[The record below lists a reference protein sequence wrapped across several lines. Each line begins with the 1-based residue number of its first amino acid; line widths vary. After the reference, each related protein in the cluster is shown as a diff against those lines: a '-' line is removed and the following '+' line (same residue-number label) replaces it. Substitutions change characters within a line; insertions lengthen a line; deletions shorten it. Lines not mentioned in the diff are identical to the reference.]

1 MIFDK
6 FHLVEKLINIAIEED
21 LKNGDPSSE
30 IIYSNPKSNYILLL
44 KEDAVISGI
53 EVFKYIFKKIDND
66 IKFTNFKEDS
76 FYGKGIIG
84 NVIGNESSILSAE
97 RTALN
102 FLQRMSSVA
111 SSTNKLKKLINN
123 EKVEL
128 IDTRKTIP
136 GWRILDKYSVLVGGG
151 KNHRMNLG
159 ELIMIKDN
167 HYDEKNIS
175 KIIENG
181 KNKFP
186 NLKIEIE
193 VESISQ
199 LRRVMVEDV
208 DIIMLDNWP
217 LETVGEAIKTIRDN
231 NEKILIELSGG
242 IDKENIAE
250 YAKYSPD
257 FISSGSIT
265 HSPKSIDL
273 SLEKK
278 LTHYHTLLAY
288 QNDLQS

>member
-6 FHLVEKLINIAIEED
+6 FHLVEKLINIAIDED
-21 LKNGDPSSE
+21 LKHGDPSSE
-30 IIYSNPKSNYILLL
+30 IIYSNPKSNYCLLL
-44 KEDAVISGI
+44 KENAVISGI

-66 IKFTNFKEDS
+66 IEFVNFKEDS

-84 NVIGNESSILSAE
+84 NVVGNESSILSAE

-111 SSTNKLKKLINN
+111 SSTNNLKKLINN

-167 HYDEKNIS
+167 HYDEKNLS

-181 KNKFP
+181 KSKFP
-186 NLKIEIE
+186 ELKIEIE
-193 VESISQ
+193 VENTTQ
-199 LRRVMVEDV
+199 LNKVIDEDI
-208 DIIMLDNWP
+208 DIIMLDNWS
-217 LETVGEAIKTIRDN
+217 LETVGEAIKTIRDKN
-231 NEKILIELSGG
+231 KDILIELSGG
-242 IDKENIAE
+242 INKENIAD

-265 HSPKSIDL
+265 HSPKSIDF
-273 SLEKK
+273 SLEK
-278 LTHYHTLLAY
+278 
-288 QNDLQS
+288 N

>member
-6 FHLVEKLINIAIEED
+6 FHLIEKLINIAIDED
-21 LKNGDPSSE
+21 LKHGDPSTE
-30 IIYSNPKSNYILLL
+30 IIYSNPRSNYCLLL

-66 IKFTNFKEDS
+66 IEFVNFKEDS

-111 SSTNKLKKLINN
+111 SSTNNLKKLINN

-167 HYDEKNIS
+167 HYDEKNLS

-181 KNKFP
+181 KSKFP
-186 NLKIEIE
+186 ELKIEIE
-193 VESISQ
+193 VENTTQ
-199 LRRVMVEDV
+199 LNKVIDEDI
-208 DIIMLDNWP
+208 DIIMLDNWS
-217 LETVGEAIKTIRDN
+217 LETVGEAIKTIRDKN
-231 NEKILIELSGG
+231 KDILIELSGG
-242 IDKENIAE
+242 INKENIAD

-265 HSPKSIDL
+265 HSPKSIDF
-273 SLEKK
+273 SLEK
-278 LTHYHTLLAY
+278 
-288 QNDLQS
+288 N

>member
-273 SLEKK
+273 SLEK
-278 LTHYHTLLAY
+278 
-288 QNDLQS
+288 N

>member
-6 FHLVEKLINIAIEED
+6 FHLVEKLINIAIDED
-21 LKNGDPSSE
+21 LKHGDPSSE
-30 IIYSNPKSNYILLL
+30 IIYSNPRSNYCLLL
-44 KEDAVISGI
+44 KENAVISGI

-66 IKFTNFKEDS
+66 IEFVNFKEDS

-111 SSTNKLKKLINN
+111 SSTNNLKKLINN

-167 HYDEKNIS
+167 HYDEKNLG

-181 KNKFP
+181 KSKFP
-186 NLKIEIE
+186 ELKIEIE
-193 VESISQ
+193 VENTTQ
-199 LRRVMVEDV
+199 LNKVIHEDI
-208 DIIMLDNWP
+208 DIIMLDNWS
-217 LETVGEAIKTIRDN
+217 LETVGEAIKTIRDKN
-231 NEKILIELSGG
+231 KDILIELSGG
-242 IDKENIAE
+242 INKENIAD

-265 HSPKSIDL
+265 HSPKSIDF
-273 SLEKK
+273 SLEK
-278 LTHYHTLLAY
+278 
-288 QNDLQS
+288 N

>member
-6 FHLVEKLINIAIEED
+6 FHLVEKLINIAIDED
-21 LKNGDPSSE
+21 LKHGDPTSE
-30 IIYSNPKSNYILLL
+30 IIYSNPRSNYCLLL

-66 IKFTNFKEDS
+66 IEFVNFKEDS

-167 HYDEKNIS
+167 HYDEKNLG

-181 KNKFP
+181 KSKFP
-186 NLKIEIE
+186 ELKIEIE
-193 VESISQ
+193 VENTTQ
-199 LRRVMVEDV
+199 LNKVMDEDV
-208 DIIMLDNWP
+208 DIIMLDNWS
-217 LETVGEAIKTIRDN
+217 LETVGEAIKTIRDKN
-231 NEKILIELSGG
+231 KDILIELSGG
-242 IDKENIAE
+242 INKENIAD

-265 HSPKSIDL
+265 HSPKSIDF
-273 SLEKK
+273 SLEK
-278 LTHYHTLLAY
+278 
-288 QNDLQS
+288 N

>member
-6 FHLVEKLINIAIEED
+6 FHLVENLINIAIDED
-21 LKNGDPSSE
+21 LKHGDPSSE
-30 IIYSNPKSNYILLL
+30 IIYSNPRSNYCLLL

-66 IKFTNFKEDS
+66 IEFVNFKEDS

-84 NVIGNESSILSAE
+84 NVVGNESSILSAE

-111 SSTNKLKKLINN
+111 SSTNNLKKLINN

-167 HYDEKNIS
+167 HYDEKNLS

-181 KNKFP
+181 KSKFP
-186 NLKIEIE
+186 ELKIEIE
-193 VESISQ
+193 VENTTQ
-199 LRRVMVEDV
+199 LNKVMDEDV
-208 DIIMLDNWP
+208 DIIMLDNWS
-217 LETVGEAIKTIRDN
+217 LETVGEAIKIIRDKN
-231 NEKILIELSGG
+231 KDILIELSGG
-242 IDKENIAE
+242 INKENIAD

-265 HSPKSIDL
+265 HSPKSIDF
-273 SLEKK
+273 SLEK
-278 LTHYHTLLAY
+278 
-288 QNDLQS
+288 N

>member
-128 IDTRKTIP
+128 IDTRKTVP

-193 VESISQ
+193 VESMSQ

-217 LETVGEAIKTIRDN
+217 LESVGEAIKTIRDN

-273 SLEKK
+273 SLEK
-278 LTHYHTLLAY
+278 
-288 QNDLQS
+288 N

>member
-6 FHLVEKLINIAIEED
+6 IQLVEELINISIEED
-21 LKNGDPSSE
+21 LKDGDPSSE
-30 IIYSNPKSNYILLL
+30 IIYSNQQAKYNLIL

-53 EVFKYIFKKIDND
+53 EVFKYIFKKIDKSIN
-66 IKFTNFKEDS
+66 FMNFKEDS
-76 FYGKGIIG
+76 FYYQGIIG
-84 NVIGNESSILSAE
+84 EIIGNESAILSAE

-102 FLQRMSSVA
+102 FIQRMSSVA
-111 SSTNKLKKLINN
+111 TATYNLKRLINN
-123 EKVEL
+123 QNVQL

-167 HYDEKNIS
+167 HYNEKNLS

-181 KNKFP
+181 KTKFP
-186 NLKIEIE
+186 DLKIEVE
-193 VESISQ
+193 VENFTQ
-199 LRRVMVEDV
+199 LKKVMLENV

-217 LETVGEAIKTIRDN
+217 INTVEEAIKMIRDKN
-231 NEKILIELSGG
+231 KNILIEISGG
-242 IDKENIAE
+242 IDSNNISK
-250 YAKYSPD
+250 YAKYSPN

-273 SLEKK
+273 SIEK
-278 LTHYHTLLAY
+278 
-288 QNDLQS
+288 D

>member
-6 FHLVEKLINIAIEED
+6 FHLVEKLINIAIDED
-21 LKNGDPSSE
+21 LKHGDPSSE
-30 IIYSNPKSNYILLL
+30 IIYSNPRSNYCLLL
-44 KEDAVISGI
+44 KEDAMISGI

-66 IKFTNFKEDS
+66 IEFVNFKEDS

-167 HYDEKNIS
+167 HYDEKNLS

-181 KNKFP
+181 KSKFP
-186 NLKIEIE
+186 ELKIEIE
-193 VESISQ
+193 VENTTQ
-199 LRRVMVEDV
+199 LNKVMDEDV
-208 DIIMLDNWP
+208 DIIMLDNWS
-217 LETVGEAIKTIRDN
+217 LETVGEAIKIIRDKN
-231 NEKILIELSGG
+231 KDILIELSGG
-242 IDKENIAE
+242 INKENIAD

-265 HSPKSIDL
+265 HSPKSIDF
-273 SLEKK
+273 SLEK
-278 LTHYHTLLAY
+278 
-288 QNDLQS
+288 N

>member
-6 FHLVEKLINIAIEED
+6 FHLVEKLINIAIDED
-21 LKNGDPSSE
+21 LKHGDPSSE
-30 IIYSNPKSNYILLL
+30 IIYSNPRSNYCLLL

-66 IKFTNFKEDS
+66 IEFVNFKEDS

-111 SSTNKLKKLINN
+111 SSTNNLKKLINN

-167 HYDEKNIS
+167 HYDEKNLS

-181 KNKFP
+181 KSKFP
-186 NLKIEIE
+186 ELKIEIE
-193 VESISQ
+193 VENTTQ
-199 LRRVMVEDV
+199 LNKVIDEDI
-208 DIIMLDNWP
+208 DIIMLDNWS
-217 LETVGEAIKTIRDN
+217 LETVGEAIKTIRDKN
-231 NEKILIELSGG
+231 KDILIELSGG
-242 IDKENIAE
+242 INKENIAD

-265 HSPKSIDL
+265 HSPKSIDF
-273 SLEKK
+273 SLEK
-278 LTHYHTLLAY
+278 
-288 QNDLQS
+288 N

>member
-6 FHLVEKLINIAIEED
+6 FHLVEKLINIAIDED
-21 LKNGDPSSE
+21 LKHGDPSSE
-30 IIYSNPKSNYILLL
+30 IIYSNPRSNYCLLL
-44 KEDAVISGI
+44 KENAVISGI

-66 IKFTNFKEDS
+66 IEFVNFKEDS

-111 SSTNKLKKLINN
+111 SSTNNLKKLINN
-123 EKVEL
+123 KKVEL

-167 HYDEKNIS
+167 HYDEKNLS

-181 KNKFP
+181 KSKFP
-186 NLKIEIE
+186 ELKIEIE
-193 VESISQ
+193 VENTTQ
-199 LRRVMVEDV
+199 LNKVIHEDI
-208 DIIMLDNWP
+208 DIIMLDNWS
-217 LETVGEAIKTIRDN
+217 LETVGEAIKTIRDKN
-231 NEKILIELSGG
+231 KDILIELSGG
-242 IDKENIAE
+242 INKENIAD

-265 HSPKSIDL
+265 HSPKSIDF
-273 SLEKK
+273 SLEK
-278 LTHYHTLLAY
+278 
-288 QNDLQS
+288 N

>member
-6 FHLVEKLINIAIEED
+6 FHLVEKLINIAIDED
-21 LKNGDPSSE
+21 LKHGDPTSE
-30 IIYSNPKSNYILLL
+30 IIYSNPRSNYCLLL

-66 IKFTNFKEDS
+66 IEFVNFKEDS

-167 HYDEKNIS
+167 HYDEKNLG

-181 KNKFP
+181 KSKFP
-186 NLKIEIE
+186 ELKIEIE
-193 VESISQ
+193 VENTTQ
-199 LRRVMVEDV
+199 LNKVMDEDV
-208 DIIMLDNWP
+208 DIIMLDNWS
-217 LETVGEAIKTIRDN
+217 LETVGEAIKTIRNKNKD
-231 NEKILIELSGG
+231 ILIELSGG
-242 IDKENIAE
+242 INKENIAD

-265 HSPKSIDL
+265 HSPKSIDF
-273 SLEKK
+273 SLEK
-278 LTHYHTLLAY
+278 
-288 QNDLQS
+288 N

>member
-6 FHLVEKLINIAIEED
+6 IQLVEELINISIEED
-21 LKNGDPSSE
+21 LKDGDPSSE
-30 IIYSNPKSNYILLL
+30 IIYSNPQAKYNLIL

-53 EVFKYIFKKIDND
+53 EVFKYIFNKIDKSIN
-66 IKFTNFKEDS
+66 FMNFKEDS
-76 FYGKGIIG
+76 FYYKGVIG
-84 NVIGNESSILSAE
+84 EIIGNESSILSAE

-102 FLQRMSSVA
+102 FIQRMSSVA
-111 SSTNKLKKLINN
+111 TATYNLKKLINN
-123 EKVEL
+123 QNVQL

-167 HYDEKNIS
+167 HYNEKNLS

-181 KNKFP
+181 KTKFP
-186 NLKIEIE
+186 NLKIEVE
-193 VESISQ
+193 VENFTQ
-199 LRRVMVEDV
+199 LKKVMLENV

-217 LETVGEAIKTIRDN
+217 INKVQEAIKMIRDKN
-231 NEKILIELSGG
+231 KNILIEISGG
-242 IDKENIAE
+242 IDSNNISE
-250 YAKYSPD
+250 YAKYSPN

-265 HSPKSIDL
+265 HSPMSIDL
-273 SLEKK
+273 SLEK
-278 LTHYHTLLAY
+278 
-288 QNDLQS
+288 D

>member
-6 FHLVEKLINIAIEED
+6 FHLVEKLINIAIDED
-21 LKNGDPSSE
+21 LKHGDPSSE
-30 IIYSNPKSNYILLL
+30 IIYSNPRSNYCLLL

-66 IKFTNFKEDS
+66 IEFVNFKEDS

-167 HYDEKNIS
+167 HYDEKNLG

-181 KNKFP
+181 KSKFP
-186 NLKIEIE
+186 ELKIEIE
-193 VESISQ
+193 VENTTQ
-199 LRRVMVEDV
+199 LNKVMDEDV
-208 DIIMLDNWP
+208 DIIMLDNWS
-217 LETVGEAIKTIRDN
+217 LETVGEAIKTIRDKN
-231 NEKILIELSGG
+231 KDILIELSGG
-242 IDKENIAE
+242 INKENIAD

-265 HSPKSIDL
+265 HSPKSIDF
-273 SLEKK
+273 SLEK
-278 LTHYHTLLAY
+278 
-288 QNDLQS
+288 N

>member
-6 FHLVEKLINIAIEED
+6 IQLVEELINISIEED
-21 LKNGDPSSE
+21 LKDGDPSSE
-30 IIYSNPKSNYILLL
+30 IIYSNPQAKYNLIL

-53 EVFKYIFKKIDND
+53 EVFKYIFKKIDKSIN
-66 IKFTNFKEDS
+66 FMNFKEDS
-76 FYGKGIIG
+76 FYYKGVIG
-84 NVIGNESSILSAE
+84 EIIGNESSILSAE

-102 FLQRMSSVA
+102 FIQRMSSVA
-111 SSTNKLKKLINN
+111 TATYNLKKLINN
-123 EKVEL
+123 QNVQL

-167 HYDEKNIS
+167 HYNEKNLS

-181 KNKFP
+181 KTKFP
-186 NLKIEIE
+186 DLKIEVE
-193 VESISQ
+193 VENFTQ
-199 LRRVMVEDV
+199 LKKVMLENV

-217 LETVGEAIKTIRDN
+217 INKVQEAIKMIRDKN
-231 NEKILIELSGG
+231 KNILIEISGG
-242 IDKENIAE
+242 IDSNNISE
-250 YAKYSPD
+250 YAKYSPN

-265 HSPKSIDL
+265 HSPMSIDL
-273 SLEKK
+273 SLEK
-278 LTHYHTLLAY
+278 
-288 QNDLQS
+288 D

>member
-6 FHLVEKLINIAIEED
+6 IQLVEELINISIEED
-21 LKNGDPSSE
+21 LKDGDPSSE
-30 IIYSNPKSNYILLL
+30 IIYSNPQAKYNLIL

-53 EVFKYIFKKIDND
+53 EVFKYIFKKIDKSIN
-66 IKFTNFKEDS
+66 FMNFKEDS
-76 FYGKGIIG
+76 FYYKGVIG
-84 NVIGNESSILSAE
+84 EIIGNESSILSAE

-102 FLQRMSSVA
+102 FIQRMSSVA
-111 SSTNKLKKLINN
+111 TATYNLKKLINN
-123 EKVEL
+123 QNVQL

-167 HYDEKNIS
+167 HYNEKNLS

-181 KNKFP
+181 KTKFP
-186 NLKIEIE
+186 NLKIEVE
-193 VESISQ
+193 VENFTQ
-199 LRRVMVEDV
+199 LKKVMLENV

-217 LETVGEAIKTIRDN
+217 INKVQEAIKMIRDN
-231 NEKILIELSGG
+231 NKNILIEISGG
-242 IDKENIAE
+242 IDSNNISE
-250 YAKYSPD
+250 YAKYSPN

-265 HSPKSIDL
+265 HSPMSIDL
-273 SLEKK
+273 SLEK
-278 LTHYHTLLAY
+278 
-288 QNDLQS
+288 D

>member
-6 FHLVEKLINIAIEED
+6 IQLVEELINISIEED
-21 LKNGDPSSE
+21 LKDGDPSSE
-30 IIYSNPKSNYILLL
+30 IIYSNPQAKYNLIL

-53 EVFKYIFKKIDND
+53 EVFKYIFKKIDKSINF
-66 IKFTNFKEDS
+66 INFKEDS
-76 FYGKGIIG
+76 FYYEGVIG
-84 NVIGNESSILSAE
+84 EIIGNESSILSAE

-102 FLQRMSSVA
+102 FIQRMSSVA
-111 SSTNKLKKLINN
+111 TATYNLKKLINN
-123 EKVEL
+123 QNVQL

-167 HYDEKNIS
+167 HYNEKNLS

-181 KNKFP
+181 KTKFP
-186 NLKIEIE
+186 NLKIEVE
-193 VESISQ
+193 VENFTQ
-199 LRRVMVEDV
+199 LKKVMLENV

-217 LETVGEAIKTIRDN
+217 INKVQEAIKMIRDKN
-231 NEKILIELSGG
+231 KNILIEISGG
-242 IDKENIAE
+242 IDSNNISE
-250 YAKYSPD
+250 YAKYSPN

-265 HSPKSIDL
+265 HSPMSIDL
-273 SLEKK
+273 SLEK
-278 LTHYHTLLAY
+278 
-288 QNDLQS
+288 D

>member
-217 LETVGEAIKTIRDN
+217 LESVGEAIKTIRDN

-273 SLEKK
+273 SLEK
-278 LTHYHTLLAY
+278 
-288 QNDLQS
+288 N

>member
-6 FHLVEKLINIAIEED
+6 FHLVENLINIAIDED
-21 LKNGDPSSE
+21 LKHGDPTSE
-30 IIYSNPKSNYILLL
+30 IIYSNPRSNYCLLL

-66 IKFTNFKEDS
+66 IEFVNFKEDS

-167 HYDEKNIS
+167 HYDEKNLG

-181 KNKFP
+181 KSKFP
-186 NLKIEIE
+186 ELKIEIE
-193 VESISQ
+193 VENTTQ
-199 LRRVMVEDV
+199 LNKVMDEDV
-208 DIIMLDNWP
+208 DIIMLDNWS
-217 LETVGEAIKTIRDN
+217 LETVGEAIKTIRDKN
-231 NEKILIELSGG
+231 KDILIELSGG
-242 IDKENIAE
+242 INKENIAD

-265 HSPKSIDL
+265 HSPKSIDF
-273 SLEKK
+273 SLEK
-278 LTHYHTLLAY
+278 
-288 QNDLQS
+288 N

>member
-6 FHLVEKLINIAIEED
+6 FHLVEKLINIAIDED
-21 LKNGDPSSE
+21 LKHGDPSSE
-30 IIYSNPKSNYILLL
+30 IIYSNPRSNYCLLL
-44 KEDAVISGI
+44 KENAVISGI

-66 IKFTNFKEDS
+66 IEFVNFKEDS

-111 SSTNKLKKLINN
+111 SSTNNLKKLINN

-167 HYDEKNIS
+167 HYDEKNLS

-181 KNKFP
+181 KSKFP
-186 NLKIEIE
+186 ELKIEIE
-193 VESISQ
+193 VENTTQ
-199 LRRVMVEDV
+199 LNKVIHEDI
-208 DIIMLDNWP
+208 DIIMLDNWS
-217 LETVGEAIKTIRDN
+217 LETVGEAIKTIRDKN
-231 NEKILIELSGG
+231 KDILIELSGG
-242 IDKENIAE
+242 INKENIAD

-265 HSPKSIDL
+265 HSPKSIDF
-273 SLEKK
+273 SLEK
-278 LTHYHTLLAY
+278 
-288 QNDLQS
+288 N

>member
-6 FHLVEKLINIAIEED
+6 FHLVEKLISIAIDED
-21 LKNGDPSSE
+21 LKHGDPSSE
-30 IIYSNPKSNYILLL
+30 IINSNPRSNYCLLL

-66 IKFTNFKEDS
+66 IEFVNFKEDS

-111 SSTNKLKKLINN
+111 SSTNNLKKLINN

-167 HYDEKNIS
+167 HYDEKNLS

-181 KNKFP
+181 KSKFP
-186 NLKIEIE
+186 ELKIEIE
-193 VESISQ
+193 VENTTQ
-199 LRRVMVEDV
+199 LNKVMDEDV
-208 DIIMLDNWP
+208 DIIMLDNWS
-217 LETVGEAIKTIRDN
+217 LETVGEAIKTIRDKN
-231 NEKILIELSGG
+231 KDILIELSGG
-242 IDKENIAE
+242 INKENIAD

-265 HSPKSIDL
+265 HSPKSIDF
-273 SLEKK
+273 SLEK
-278 LTHYHTLLAY
+278 
-288 QNDLQS
+288 N

>member
-6 FHLVEKLINIAIEED
+6 IQLVEELINISIEED
-21 LKNGDPSSE
+21 LKDGDPSSE
-30 IIYSNPKSNYILLL
+30 IIYSNPQAKYNLIL

-53 EVFKYIFKKIDND
+53 EVFKYIFKKIDKSIN
-66 IKFTNFKEDS
+66 FMNFKEDS
-76 FYGKGIIG
+76 FYYKGVIG
-84 NVIGNESSILSAE
+84 EIIGNESSILSAE

-102 FLQRMSSVA
+102 FIQRMSSVA
-111 SSTNKLKKLINN
+111 TATYNLKKLINN
-123 EKVEL
+123 QNVQL

-167 HYDEKNIS
+167 HYNEKNLS

-181 KNKFP
+181 KTKFP
-186 NLKIEIE
+186 NLKIEVE
-193 VESISQ
+193 VENFTQ
-199 LRRVMVEDV
+199 LKKVILENV

-217 LETVGEAIKTIRDN
+217 INKVQEAIKIIRDKN
-231 NEKILIELSGG
+231 KNILIEISGG
-242 IDKENIAE
+242 IDSNNISE
-250 YAKYSPD
+250 YAKYSPN

-265 HSPKSIDL
+265 HSPMSIDL
-273 SLEKK
+273 SLEK
-278 LTHYHTLLAY
+278 
-288 QNDLQS
+288 D

>member
-6 FHLVEKLINIAIEED
+6 IQLVEELINISIEED
-21 LKNGDPSSE
+21 LKDGDPSSE
-30 IIYSNPKSNYILLL
+30 IIYSNPQAKYNLIL

-53 EVFKYIFKKIDND
+53 EVFKYIFKKIDKSINF
-66 IKFTNFKEDS
+66 INFKEDS
-76 FYGKGIIG
+76 FYYEGVIG
-84 NVIGNESSILSAE
+84 EIIGNESSILSAE

-102 FLQRMSSVA
+102 FIQRMSSVA
-111 SSTNKLKKLINN
+111 TATYNLKKLINN
-123 EKVEL
+123 QNVQL

-167 HYDEKNIS
+167 HYNEKNLS

-181 KNKFP
+181 KTKFP
-186 NLKIEIE
+186 NLKIEVE
-193 VESISQ
+193 VENFTQ
-199 LRRVMVEDV
+199 LKKVMLENV

-217 LETVGEAIKTIRDN
+217 INKVQEAIKMIRDN
-231 NEKILIELSGG
+231 NKNILIEISGG
-242 IDKENIAE
+242 IDSNNISE
-250 YAKYSPD
+250 YAKYSPN

-265 HSPKSIDL
+265 HSPMSIDL
-273 SLEKK
+273 SLEK
-278 LTHYHTLLAY
+278 
-288 QNDLQS
+288 D

>member
-1 MIFDK
+1 
-6 FHLVEKLINIAIEED
+6 
-21 LKNGDPSSE
+21 
-30 IIYSNPKSNYILLL
+30 
-44 KEDAVISGI
+44 
-53 EVFKYIFKKIDND
+53 
-66 IKFTNFKEDS
+66 
-76 FYGKGIIG
+76 
-84 NVIGNESSILSAE
+84 
-97 RTALN
+97 
-102 FLQRMSSVA
+102 
-111 SSTNKLKKLINN
+111 
-123 EKVEL
+123 
-128 IDTRKTIP
+128 
-136 GWRILDKYSVLVGGG
+136 
-151 KNHRMNLG
+151 
-159 ELIMIKDN
+159 MIKDN

-175 KIIENG
+175 KIIKNG

-273 SLEKK
+273 SLEK
-278 LTHYHTLLAY
+278 
-288 QNDLQS
+288 N

>member
-6 FHLVEKLINIAIEED
+6 IQLVEELINISIEED
-21 LKNGDPSSE
+21 LKDGDPSSE
-30 IIYSNPKSNYILLL
+30 IIYSNPQAKYNLIL

-53 EVFKYIFKKIDND
+53 EVFKYIFKKIDKSINF
-66 IKFTNFKEDS
+66 INFKEDS
-76 FYGKGIIG
+76 FYYEGVIG
-84 NVIGNESSILSAE
+84 EIIGNESSILSAE

-102 FLQRMSSVA
+102 FIQRMSSVA
-111 SSTNKLKKLINN
+111 TATYNLKKLINN
-123 EKVEL
+123 QNVQL

-167 HYDEKNIS
+167 HYNEKNLS

-181 KNKFP
+181 KTKFP
-186 NLKIEIE
+186 NLKIEVE
-193 VESISQ
+193 VENFTQ
-199 LRRVMVEDV
+199 LKKVMLENV

-217 LETVGEAIKTIRDN
+217 INKVQEAIKIIRDKN
-231 NEKILIELSGG
+231 KNILIEISGG
-242 IDKENIAE
+242 IDSNNISE
-250 YAKYSPD
+250 YAKYSPN

-265 HSPKSIDL
+265 HSPMSIDL
-273 SLEKK
+273 SLEK
-278 LTHYHTLLAY
+278 
-288 QNDLQS
+288 D

>member
-6 FHLVEKLINIAIEED
+6 IQLVEELINISIEED
-21 LKNGDPSSE
+21 LKDGDPSSE
-30 IIYSNPKSNYILLL
+30 IIYSNPKAKYNLIL

-53 EVFKYIFKKIDND
+53 EVFKYIFKKIDKSIN
-66 IKFTNFKEDS
+66 FMNFKEDS
-76 FYGKGIIG
+76 FYYKGVIG
-84 NVIGNESSILSAE
+84 EIIGNESSILSAE

-102 FLQRMSSVA
+102 FIQRMSSVA
-111 SSTNKLKKLINN
+111 TATYNLKKLINN
-123 EKVEL
+123 QNVQL

-167 HYDEKNIS
+167 HYNEKNLS

-181 KNKFP
+181 KTKFP
-186 NLKIEIE
+186 NLKIEVE
-193 VESISQ
+193 VENFTQ
-199 LRRVMVEDV
+199 LKKVMLENV

-217 LETVGEAIKTIRDN
+217 INKVQEAIKMIRDKN
-231 NEKILIELSGG
+231 KNILIEISGG
-242 IDKENIAE
+242 IDSNNISE
-250 YAKYSPD
+250 YAKYSPN

-265 HSPKSIDL
+265 HSPMSIDL
-273 SLEKK
+273 SLEK
-278 LTHYHTLLAY
+278 
-288 QNDLQS
+288 D

>member
-6 FHLVEKLINIAIEED
+6 IQLVEELINISIEED
-21 LKNGDPSSE
+21 LKDGDPSSE
-30 IIYSNPKSNYILLL
+30 IIYSNRQAKYNLIL

-53 EVFKYIFKKIDND
+53 EVFKYIFKKIDKN
-66 IKFTNFKEDS
+66 INFMNFKEDF
-76 FYGKGIIG
+76 FYYEGVIG
-84 NVIGNESSILSAE
+84 EIIGNESAILSAE

-102 FLQRMSSVA
+102 FIQRMSSVA
-111 SSTNKLKKLINN
+111 TATYNLKKLINN
-123 EKVEL
+123 QNVQL

-167 HYDEKNIS
+167 HYNEKNLS

-181 KNKFP
+181 KTKFP
-186 NLKIEIE
+186 DLKIEVE
-193 VESISQ
+193 VENFTQ
-199 LRRVMVEDV
+199 LKKVILENV

-217 LETVGEAIKTIRDN
+217 INTVEEAIKMIRDKN
-231 NEKILIELSGG
+231 KNILIEISGG
-242 IDKENIAE
+242 IDSNNISK
-250 YAKYSPD
+250 YAKYSPN

-273 SLEKK
+273 SIEK
-278 LTHYHTLLAY
+278 
-288 QNDLQS
+288 D

>member
-6 FHLVEKLINIAIEED
+6 FHLVENLINIAIDED
-21 LKNGDPSSE
+21 LKHGDPSSE
-30 IIYSNPKSNYILLL
+30 IIYSNPRSNYCLLL

-66 IKFTNFKEDS
+66 IEFVNFKEDS

-167 HYDEKNIS
+167 HYDEKNLG

-181 KNKFP
+181 KSKFP
-186 NLKIEIE
+186 ELKIEIE
-193 VESISQ
+193 VENTTQ
-199 LRRVMVEDV
+199 LNKVIDEDV
-208 DIIMLDNWP
+208 DIIMLDNWS
-217 LETVGEAIKTIRDN
+217 LETVGVAIKTIRDKN
-231 NEKILIELSGG
+231 RDILIELSGG
-242 IDKENIAE
+242 INKENIAD

-265 HSPKSIDL
+265 HSPKSIDF
-273 SLEKK
+273 SLEK
-278 LTHYHTLLAY
+278 
-288 QNDLQS
+288 N

>member
-6 FHLVEKLINIAIEED
+6 FHLVENLINIAIDED
-21 LKNGDPSSE
+21 LKHGDPSSE
-30 IIYSNPKSNYILLL
+30 IIYSNPRSNYCLLL

-66 IKFTNFKEDS
+66 IEFVNFKEDS

-84 NVIGNESSILSAE
+84 NVVGNESSILSAE

-167 HYDEKNIS
+167 HYDEKNLS

-181 KNKFP
+181 KSKFP
-186 NLKIEIE
+186 ELKIEIE
-193 VESISQ
+193 VENTTQ
-199 LRRVMVEDV
+199 LNKVMDEDV
-208 DIIMLDNWP
+208 DIIMLDNWS
-217 LETVGEAIKTIRDN
+217 LETVGEAIKTIRDKN
-231 NEKILIELSGG
+231 KDILIELSGG
-242 IDKENIAE
+242 INKENIAD

-265 HSPKSIDL
+265 HSPKSIDF
-273 SLEKK
+273 SLEK
-278 LTHYHTLLAY
+278 
-288 QNDLQS
+288 N

>member
-6 FHLVEKLINIAIEED
+6 FHLVEKLINIAIDED
-21 LKNGDPSSE
+21 LKHGDPSSE
-30 IIYSNPKSNYILLL
+30 IIYSNPRSNYCLLL

-66 IKFTNFKEDS
+66 IEFVNFKEDS

-84 NVIGNESSILSAE
+84 NVVGNESSILSAE

-111 SSTNKLKKLINN
+111 SSTNNLKKLINN

-167 HYDEKNIS
+167 HYDEKNLS

-181 KNKFP
+181 KSKFP
-186 NLKIEIE
+186 ELKIEIE
-193 VESISQ
+193 VENTTQ
-199 LRRVMVEDV
+199 LNKVIDEDI
-208 DIIMLDNWP
+208 DIIMLDNWS
-217 LETVGEAIKTIRDN
+217 LETVGEAIKTIRDKN
-231 NEKILIELSGG
+231 KDILIELSGG
-242 IDKENIAE
+242 INKENIAD

-265 HSPKSIDL
+265 HSPKSIDF
-273 SLEKK
+273 SLEK
-278 LTHYHTLLAY
+278 
-288 QNDLQS
+288 N

>member
-6 FHLVEKLINIAIEED
+6 IQLVEELINISIEED
-21 LKNGDPSSE
+21 LKDGDPSSE
-30 IIYSNPKSNYILLL
+30 IIYSNPQAKYNLIL

-53 EVFKYIFKKIDND
+53 EVFKYIFKKIDKSIN
-66 IKFTNFKEDS
+66 FMNFKEDS
-76 FYGKGIIG
+76 FYYKGVIGEIIG
-84 NVIGNESSILSAE
+84 NEISILSAE

-102 FLQRMSSVA
+102 FIQRMSSVA
-111 SSTNKLKKLINN
+111 TATYNLKKLINN
-123 EKVEL
+123 QNVQL

-167 HYDEKNIS
+167 HYNEKNLS

-181 KNKFP
+181 KTKFP
-186 NLKIEIE
+186 NLKIEVE
-193 VESISQ
+193 VENFTQ
-199 LRRVMVEDV
+199 LKKVMLENV

-217 LETVGEAIKTIRDN
+217 INKVQEAIKMIRDKN
-231 NEKILIELSGG
+231 KNILIEISGG
-242 IDKENIAE
+242 IDSNNISE
-250 YAKYSPD
+250 YAKYSPN

-273 SLEKK
+273 SLEK
-278 LTHYHTLLAY
+278 
-288 QNDLQS
+288 D